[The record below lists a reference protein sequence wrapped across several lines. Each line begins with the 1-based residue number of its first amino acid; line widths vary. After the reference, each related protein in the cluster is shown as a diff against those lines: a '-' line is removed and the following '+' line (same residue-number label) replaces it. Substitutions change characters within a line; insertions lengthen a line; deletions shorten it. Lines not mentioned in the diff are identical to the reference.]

1 MPLVSLADLAHA
13 GRDAYARFQ
22 DDDDVDTLS
31 QAIRSLRIVNNH
43 IQSPFVLADL
53 GLYLHDRYGLAG
65 NSSDLDEAILFESE
79 SLARIDPDDSSRA
92 RILNIL
98 GQCYSSRFEL
108 TLNPSDLQQAIA
120 QIHLAVMETVRHD
133 DEMAPEYLDHLLDL
147 VATQTNHF
155 ANEVDMA
162 ATFDQIEDIL
172 NIGRNITQARHYDII
187 ANLYYIKFQITSQL
201 SDLSKAISH
210 SQSALDAT
218 VNDTNYRAIRLTNLA
233 SYQLTL
239 YESDFQGA
247 VLQDALRH
255 TREAVELARHNQD
268 DAFPE
273 KMTLA
278 LALHHNYEWTGR
290 TDNLDEAIDLSL
302 QVVNATGP
310 EDTAWVE
317 RMKNVSIFLRARHK
331 ARSNIGDLTIAIDM
345 LHQAMVDERL
355 PIETQRGSAAILMD
369 LLVDKFQATRS
380 DQDFSLA
387 LTAYYIAMNLQPEG
401 YATPEMMWNQRSA
414 ATEKAST
421 LFRTRFEFSKEPQ
434 NIDMSISLAR
444 TFVPAEDSLDG
455 NGCATSLALALW
467 TDFRAH
473 GEMGNLDE
481 AVELATRIVQVQA
494 PRGSN
499 YLGGLSNLS
508 AICQTRYDATGN
520 EADLHTCL
528 DSALKALDVMVP
540 NGDVGLRITLL
551 ISASSAYISKAE
563 RYGDLEN
570 VQLAVR
576 YASDAKDLAEDRM
589 LDVDVSAS
597 LDLTLS
603 QALALRYHHLQALED
618 LAEAAETLQH
628 ARATASEHFLFPTVL
643 NNLGETLR
651 LQFSR
656 TRNAE
661 CLIDAIGALEEALVM
676 ASAKDPA
683 KAMYRSNLSLS
694 LYDLFQVTK
703 ESETLDSSI
712 ESSEN
717 AIQET
722 NIGNTQLPER
732 LNVNGCLYAARYELS
747 NEDSDVTKAISQTQ
761 AAIDASPA
769 DSPQCASYYNNLG
782 GYLMRRSLAR
792 EAKDKGTSQRSK
804 EDMQASHQAYKHL
817 LHMSGATPLERVL
830 AGYSASSIAFNHG
843 DLKGAQEMMQ
853 KAIEMLRKISPLALD
868 RSDQEYALSGISGL
882 SSYATSIALEAGCDA
897 SHVLQ
902 LQEAG
907 RGIIASLTISAR
919 NDISD
924 LEAQAPE
931 IAAEYKKCRNL
942 LSSQAPV
949 SSLISERANSTGPH
963 GMNRYELNK
972 RLDTLE
978 DKIRREVPG
987 FANFQQSPSADA
999 LKKMA
1004 NKGPVV
1010 SFNVSHIRSD
1020 AFIITQ
1026 TDIISIPLPDLK
1038 EEDLTNNAKLFL
1050 EEPMITKGSLR
1061 TKNTR
1066 NTSLL
1071 GVLKWLWNVA
1081 VYPVLEA
1088 LGIHQSPA
1096 DKKLPRIWWTASGLM
1111 ALMPIHA
1118 AGDHTSEAA
1127 PNIFDFVIPSYT
1139 TTLRALAYA
1148 RETEWK
1154 PLRGAD
1160 CEFAFIASPNNARS
1174 KAPLTVEE
1182 SARELDDGVRQHCKT
1197 RVLLGPSK
1205 PETLEVLESCN
1216 AVYFGCH
1223 GESMST
1229 QPCRSYL
1236 QLGTDDNS
1244 HLTIQEIQGSR
1255 HKKAQLAYLSACSTA
1270 NVSARHLV
1278 DEVVHIAGA
1287 FSLLG
1292 FRQVVGTFWQAKNTA
1307 ARVVAKRFYEELMLG
1322 DGGDEDCVARAYY
1335 AAVMEVRGSNVRD
1348 PLVWAT
1354 FAHFGA

>member
-1 MPLVSLADLAHA
+1 MPLVSLADLAYA

-22 DDDDVDTLS
+22 DDEDVDTLS
-31 QAIRSLRIVNNH
+31 QAIGFLRIVNNH
-43 IQSPFVLADL
+43 IQLPFVLADL

-65 NSSDLDEAILFESE
+65 NSSDLDEAIIFESE
-79 SLARIDPDDSSRA
+79 SLARIDPDHSDRA
-92 RILNIL
+92 RILNNL
-98 GQCYSSRFEL
+98 GQFYSSRFES
-108 TLNPSDLQQAIA
+108 TSIPSDLQQAID
-120 QIHLAVMETVRHD
+120 QTHLAVMEAVKHE
-133 DEMAPEYLDHLLDL
+133 DEMAPEYLDNLLEL
-147 VATQTNHF
+147 VATQTSHYASEN
-155 ANEVDMA
+155 DSTK
-162 ATFDQIEDIL
+162 TFDKIEEL
-172 NIGRNITQARHYDII
+172 LEIGRNITKARHYDQI
-187 ANLYYIKFQITSQL
+187 ANLYYIKSELTSQL
-201 SDLSKAISH
+201 SELLKAISH
-210 SQSALDAT
+210 AESALDAT
-218 VNDTNYRAIRLTNLA
+218 EDPSYRAIRLTNLA
-233 SYQLTL
+233 NYQLTL
-239 YESDFQGA
+239 YERGFQGDI
-247 VLQDALRH
+247 LQDAIH
-255 TREAVELARHNQD
+255 NTREAVELASHGTDNALVERM
-268 DAFPE
+268 A
-273 KMTLA
+273 LA
-278 LALHHNYEWTGR
+278 SALHHNYDWSGHP
-290 TDNLDEAIDLSL
+290 DDLNEAIKIGL
-302 QVVNATGP
+302 QVVNATEP
-310 EDTAWVE
+310 EDTGWVD
-317 RMKNVSIFLRARHK
+317 RMQNFAIFVRTGFK
-331 ARSNIGDLTIAIDM
+331 ADGAIDN
-345 LHQAMVDERL
+345 LTVAIDLLQQAMNNESL
-355 PIETQRGSAAILMD
+355 PIETRRGSAAIALD
-369 LLVDKFQATRS
+369 LLADKYQSTRS
-380 DQDFSLA
+380 DQDFALA
-387 LTAYYIAMNLQPEG
+387 LNAYNTSMFPQSEE
-401 YATPEMMWNQRSA
+401 YAAPEMIWRRQSR
-414 ATEKAST
+414 ATGTIST
-421 LFRTRFEFSKEPQ
+421 LFRKRFEFSKDPQ
-434 NIDMSISLAR
+434 DIDTSVILAR
-444 TFVPAEDSLDG
+444 RFLSVADSLDDD
-455 NGCATSLALALW
+455 GCESALALALW
-467 TDFRAH
+467 TDFRAR
-473 GEMGNLDE
+473 GEMEKLDE
-481 AVELATRIVQVQA
+481 AVDLATRIAQHRSPGGADSV
-494 PRGSN
+494 
-499 YLGGLSNLS
+499 GGLSNLS
-508 AICQTRYDATGN
+508 GICQTRYDATGN
-520 EADLHTCL
+520 EEDLQTCL
-528 DSALKALDVMVP
+528 DSALKALSAMMP
-540 NGDVGLRITLL
+540 NTNVTLRIALL
-551 ISASSAYISKAE
+551 LSASSAYISKAE
-563 RYGDLEN
+563 TYGDLEN

-603 QALALRYHHLQALED
+603 QALALRYHRLQALED
-618 LAEAAETLQH
+618 LAEAVETLQH
-628 ARATASEHFLFPTVL
+628 ARVTASEHFLFPTVL

-661 CLIDAIGALEEALVM
+661 CLIDAIGALEEALFM

-694 LYDLFQVTK
+694 LYDLFEVTK

-732 LNVNGCLYAARYELS
+732 LNVNGSLYAARFELS
-747 NEDSDVTKAISQTQ
+747 NEDSDMTKAISQTQ
-761 AAIDASPA
+761 AAIDASPT
-769 DSPQCASYYNNLG
+769 DNPQCANYYNNLG

-792 EAKDKGTSQRSK
+792 EAKDKETSQRSK
-804 EDMQASHQAYKHL
+804 EDMEASHEAYKHL
-817 LHMSGATPLERVL
+817 LHMASATPLHRVL
-830 AGYSASSIAFNHG
+830 AGYSVSSIAFNHG

-853 KAIEMLRKISPLALD
+853 KAIEMLPKISPLALD

-897 SHVLQ
+897 PHVLQ

-931 IAAEYKKCRNL
+931 IAAEYKKCRDL

-949 SSLISERANSTGPH
+949 SSLISERANSRGPH
-963 GMNRYELNK
+963 GMDRYELNK
-972 RLDTLE
+972 TLDKLE

-987 FANFQQSPSADA
+987 FANFQQPPSTEDLRKLA
-999 LKKMA
+999 K
-1004 NKGPVV
+1004 KGPVV

-1020 AFIITQ
+1020 AFIISQ
-1026 TDIISIPLPDLK
+1026 ADIISIPLPDLK

-1081 VYPVLEA
+1081 VHPVLEA

-1096 DKKLPRIWWTASGLM
+1096 DKKPPRIWWTASGLM

-1127 PNIFDFVIPSYT
+1127 PNTFNFVIPSYT

-1148 RETEWK
+1148 RENEWK
-1154 PLRGAD
+1154 PLQGTD

-1182 SARELDDGVRQHCKT
+1182 SARELDDVVRQHCRT
-1197 RVLLGPSK
+1197 QVLVGPTK
-1205 PETLEVLESCN
+1205 PETLSILESCN

-1229 QPCRSYL
+1229 QPCKSYL
-1236 QLGTDDNS
+1236 QLGTDADS

-1255 HKKAQLAYLSACSTA
+1255 HQKAQLAYLSACSTA
-1270 NVSARHLV
+1270 NVSARDLV

-1335 AAVMEVRGSNVRD
+1335 TAVMELKGSNVQD